1 MRFFRIT
8 NAENSAQFAL
18 RKMRVWGGVK
28 YLVSLGRKLE
38 TLSNKK
44 CSPPD
49 VYDYLLMGFE
59 LWAIQHSFSYTNI
72 LMIKIGL

>member
-18 RKMRVWGGVK
+18 RKIRVRGVK

-38 TLSNKK
+38 TLSNEK
-44 CSPPD
+44 CSHPD